1 MYFLDLLFFIV
12 KFVYFDVD
20 DNFHVFTLNWFFTTV
35 PNFYFSSLTWRFAT
49 PQVG

>member
-20 DNFHVFTLNWFFTTV
+20 DNFHVFTLN
-35 PNFYFSSLTWRFAT
+35 
-49 PQVG
+49 